1 MNTQLSTEKKISA
14 LEFTLE
20 MDIKKM
26 NNATTKRD
34 REMYKDHAEY
44 VEGRLAKLR
53 DQLEQEQMEAEEVIE
68 EVEVMDEQDENY
80 PVLNLSECGRFETEY
95 DIPEGYELSESFTSW
110 KDANNHIAY
119 LENLDRDPSYMVS
132 ILGYYSVDEDYI
144 AVVSKVRVTY

>member
-1 MNTQLSTEKKISA
+1 MNTQLSIEQKISA

-20 MDIKKM
+20 NDIKKM

-53 DQLEQEQMEAEEVIE
+53 DQLEQEQMESEEVTE

-80 PVLNLSECGRFETEY
+80 PVLNLSECGRFEIEY
-95 DIPEGYELSESFTSW
+95 DIPEGYELSKSFDSW

-119 LENLDRDPSYMVS
+119 LESLDRDPSYIVS
-132 ILGYYSVDEDYI
+132 ILGYYLHDEDYI
-144 AVVSKVRVTY
+144 KVVSKVRTTY